1 MRSRDRGT
9 IGRPGLVL
17 QHGATGPPDLLE
29 RWLRARGL
37 PFDVHHADRD
47 GLPADVRGRAF
58 VASLGSQHSPAG
70 GGPAWVDDEVELL
83 RGAVAEDVPVL
94 GLCFG
99 GQALAAALGAP
110 VRRAARGE
118 VGWADVDTD
127 DPRLVPTGPW
137 LWFHWD
143 VFGVPPGATE
153 VARSPAGPAAF
164 IHGPHLGVQF
174 HPETGPDV
182 ADAWARK
189 EVERLAALGL
199 TPDALLVQG
208 RAVAGRAAAQAARL
222 FDAWWARARAVRTAP
237 TEGVA

>member
-9 IGRPGLVL
+9 SARPGLVL
-17 QHGATGPPDLLE
+17 QHGAGGPPDLLE

-47 GLPADVRGRAF
+47 PLPRDVRGRAF
-58 VASLGSQHSPAG
+58 VVSLGSQHSPAG
-70 GGPAWVDDEVELL
+70 GGPPWVDEEVALV
-83 RGAVAEDVPVL
+83 RGAVADDVPVL

-99 GQALAAALGAP
+99 GQVLAAALGAP
-110 VRRAARGE
+110 VRRAACGE

-127 DPRLVPTGPW
+127 DPALVPCGPW

-143 VFGVPPGATE
+143 VFAVPPGATE

-164 IHGPHLGVQF
+164 VLGPHLGVQF

-189 EVERLAALGL
+189 ETERLAVLGL
-199 TPDALLVQG
+199 TADGLLEQG
-208 RAVAGRAAAQAARL
+208 RAVAERAAGQAACL
-222 FDAWWARARAVRTAP
+222 FDAWWARARAARPQRA
-237 TEGVA
+237 EGVA